1 MIQHTIPE
9 GEEFLTVSIRYK
21 EPEGEKSMLKEFPV
35 TADNEYIALPDNLSW
50 AAGVAQAGMLL
61 RESEYAGTSNY
72 DEVHGRL
79 ENLTQGDEFR
89 EEFVYLINRFK
100 GARLEESGNDDRA
113 YVEDGIDW

>member
-1 MIQHTIPE
+1 MIQHSIPE

-21 EPEGEKSMLKEFPV
+21 DPEGEKSMLKEFPV

-50 AAGVAQAGMLL
+50 AAGVAQVGMLL
-61 RESEYAGTSNY
+61 RESEYAGSSTY

-79 ENLTQGDEFR
+79 ENQTQGDEFR

-100 GARLEESGNDDRA
+100 GAHLEDTSDYGGA